1 MTPRRRN
8 PENRQLPARWR
19 FKHGAYYFRVPIAA
33 KHHWDNKSEFLLGKT
48 LQQAYQTFSTRVQA
62 EENTRTIGQLL
73 DRYGIEI
80 VPGKKPKSQESNR
93 ISIRRLR
100 PVFSDMP
107 VNLLRPKHAY
117 KYIDLVTRKN
127 GPASANRDYEVLS
140 HALSMAVQWGV
151 IDRNPVKGQVR
162 KNKIKRRERYIEN
175 WELEEA
181 LGIASPMLRAYIVL
195 KLLTG
200 LRRSDLLR
208 LEESQLT
215 EEGISVK
222 TGKTDVGLVIE
233 WTEELREAVCA
244 CLAAKSI
251 DHVRWL
257 FCTRNGDPYVKDDGS
272 ANAFDSLW
280 QRFVKKV
287 LTKTKVTERFQE
299 KDFRKKTAS
308 DMPLELAKQ
317 LLGHTSASTTRR
329 HYRLTGDRVK
339 PHSIKKS
346 KD

>member
-1 MTPRRRN
+1 MPKARN
-8 PENRQLPARWR
+8 KENRSLPARWR
-19 FKHGAYYFRVPIAA
+19 YKHGGYYYRVPP
-33 KHHWDNKSEFLLGKT
+33 KQREFWDYKSEFLLGRT
-48 LQQAYQTFSTRVQA
+48 LQQAYQTFSNRVSA
-62 EENTRTIGQLL
+62 EDDTRTMGHLL
-73 DRYGIEI
+73 DRYTIEI
-80 VPGKKPKSQESNR
+80 VPGKSSKTQESNR

-100 PVFSDMP
+100 PVFADMQ
-107 VNLLRPKHAY
+107 VSMLRPKHAY
-117 KYIDLVTRKN
+117 KYIDLVTRKH
-127 GPASANRDYEVLS
+127 GATSANRDYEVLS

-181 LGIASPMLRAYIVL
+181 LKIASPMLRAYIVL

-208 LEESQLT
+208 LDGSQLT
-215 EEGISVK
+215 EEGISVR

-244 CLAAKSI
+244 CLDAKSV
-251 DHVRWL
+251 DHVPWL
-257 FCTRNGDPYVKDDGS
+257 FCTRNGNPYVKDDGS

-280 QRFVKKV
+280 QRFMKKV
-287 LTKTKVTERFQE
+287 VTDTKVSKRFQE
-299 KDFRKKTAS
+299 KDLRKKTAS
-308 DMPLELAKQ
+308 DMSLEMAKQ

-346 KD
+346 ED

>member
-1 MTPRRRN
+1 VPPKLR
-8 PENRQLPARWR
+8 
-19 FKHGAYYFRVPIAA
+19 AY
-33 KHHWDNKSEFLLGKT
+33 WDDKTEFLLGRT
-48 LQQAYQTFSTRVQA
+48 LQQAYLTYSTRVQA

-73 DRYGIEI
+73 DRYTIEI
-80 VPGKKPKSQESNR
+80 VPGKKPKSQQSNR

-100 PVFSDMP
+100 SVFSDVP
-107 VNLLRPKHAY
+107 VGLVKPKDAY
-117 KYIDLVTRKN
+117 KFIDLVTKKH

-181 LGIASPMLRAYIVL
+181 LKIASPMLRAYIVL

-200 LRRSDLLR
+200 LRRGDLLR
-208 LEESQLT
+208 LEVSQLT
-215 EEGISVK
+215 GEGISVK

-244 CLAAKSI
+244 CLDARSI
-251 DHVRWL
+251 DHVSWL
-257 FCTRNGDPYVKDDGS
+257 FCTRNGNPYVKDDGS

-280 QRFVKKV
+280 QRFMMKV
-287 LTKTKVTERFQE
+287 VTDTNVTERFQE
-299 KDFRKKTAS
+299 KDLRKKTAS
-308 DMPLELAKQ
+308 DMSLEMAKQ

-346 KD
+346 EG